1 MRKTNLKRCFIMLCV
16 FLLQTGCGNS
26 AKYQETANS
35 PAQAAGQ
42 KEPKQLLRAD
52 FRRSAVLETV
62 QTKKERFFIPDEG
75 YGVELTG
82 YESVEAFLEDAGF
95 AGKTPFY
102 QYYDEDSGELQLE
115 LYYDESNG
123 MGGGMYY
130 LLPGDRDRTPDF
142 FLFNGADKPLAE
154 YPELADRAGADPFA
168 AVSADGYDSAQDTDI
183 EHYQEQIEFTDS
195 GKPQHYLARGR
206 LPYIES
212 DDIVDIVEINWE
224 YREDESLKRRYY
236 SRNASVRGSYNS
248 IMTGHYD
255 SQGRI
260 VYEWSYTMAG
270 YMERYYIY
278 SGDNTMPDYYLLIE
292 TNCSQLF
299 IDFLSCHDVIPDAA
313 GRLYGNIGPSLSENQ
328 FVQAVKETEDYDQSE
343 NVTHTYIADYD
354 GDGESE
360 AYVITG
366 KWLDSWGRPD
376 SNMITGTLWLVDSSY
391 RVTSVMH
398 RTFSAHSQYMR
409 QDDRV
414 YLFLDHDIGLPWTTE
429 VLSVQDN
436 ECVNYSNADCVKRIN
451 GEGQV
456 VITQDTYDMSLY
468 MVLSEDGEYLLFGHT
483 WKPYV
488 FAFDHGQWEEVPA
501 REATREEVEAIAA
514 VPASFDPTAYDTI
527 QYILRD
533 NGELNINMAEVDLE
547 FQMIDFHYNTYRLG
561 ETNEWELVES
571 GRGFYRIQFSG
582 ESHWDYLDHLM
593 SQEESQEQ
601 LSTVLQE
608 SIESDEIQTESD
620 SFYVTDNQNGA
631 NLVGYESVEAFL
643 EDAGFA
649 DKAPLYEYFD
659 EDNGELQLV
668 LYYDESDGTGGGV
681 CYYPSQDSF
690 HTPEGFLFDRANTLQ
705 RSDDFFTLLTERAGA
720 DPYVVVSP
728 DGYDPAQDAEI
739 EYYQEQI
746 QYTDDGKPQ
755 HFLAQGW
762 VSYMDPE
769 DTISDIVK
777 IDWEY
782 RENRS
787 LKHRSYGRHYGV
799 HDTYNSTVQGDYDT
813 HERVVFEHGYIT
825 HGSVDYYYIYNEDNT
840 VPDYY
845 LYIDHNLDRLCV
857 DFFTSEDIICR
868 TNNT

>member
-16 FLLQTGCGNS
+16 LLLQTGCGNS

-35 PAQAAGQ
+35 SAQAAGQ
-42 KEPKQLLRAD
+42 KEPKQLLWAD
-52 FRRSAVLETV
+52 FRRSAVLEAV

-115 LYYDESNG
+115 LYYDEYSG
-123 MGGGMYY
+123 MGGGVRYY
-130 LLPGDRDRTPDF
+130 PSQESEMIPKF
-142 FLFNGADKPLAE
+142 FLFNGADKLLLSDGFLAE
-154 YPELADRAGADPFA
+154 LAERA
-168 AVSADGYDSAQDTDI
+168 SADSYATASPDRDDSVQGYITQ
-183 EHYQEQIEFTDS
+183 
-195 GKPQHYLARGR
+195 G
-206 LPYIES
+206 
-212 DDIVDIVEINWE
+212 
-224 YREDESLKRRYY
+224 SLDY
-236 SRNASVRGSYNS
+236 
-248 IMTGHYD
+248 
-255 SQGRI
+255 
-260 VYEWSYTMAG
+260 
-270 YMERYYIY
+270 YYIY
-278 SGDNTMPDYYLLIE
+278 VGDNTMPDYYLLIE

-299 IDFLSCHDVIPDAA
+299 IDFLSCNDVIPDAA
-313 GRLYGNIGPSLSENQ
+313 GRLYGNIGPSLSENR

-354 GDGESE
+354 GDGENE

-376 SNMITGTLWLVDSSY
+376 SDMITGTLWLVDSSY
-391 RVTSVMH
+391 HVTSVMY
-398 RTFSAHSQYMR
+398 RTFSAHSQYIR
-409 QDDRV
+409 QDGRV

-451 GEGQV
+451 EEGQV
-456 VITQDTYDMSLY
+456 VITQDTYDASL
-468 MVLSEDGEYLLFGHT
+468 LSEDGDRLLFGHT

-488 FAFDHGQWEEVPA
+488 FAFDHGQWEEIPA
-501 REATREEVEAIAA
+501 REVTREEVEEIAA
-514 VPASFDPTAYDTI
+514 VPASFDPTAYDAI

-547 FQMIDFHYNTYRLG
+547 FQMVDFHYDTYRLG
-561 ETNEWELVES
+561 ETKEWEFVES
-571 GRGFYRIQFSG
+571 DRGFYRIQLSG
-582 ESHWDYLDHLM
+582 ESHWDYLDYLM

-608 SIESDEIQTESD
+608 STESDEIQTESD
-620 SFYVTDNQNGA
+620 SFYVTDNQSGA

-649 DKAPLYEYFD
+649 DKAPFYEYSD
-659 EDNGELQLV
+659 EDSGELQLV

-720 DPYVVVSP
+720 DPYVVASP

-782 RENRS
+782 RENGS

-813 HERVVFEHGYIT
+813 QERVVFEHGYIT

-840 VPDYY
+840 APDYY

-857 DFFTSEDIICR
+857 DFFTSEDIIDR
-868 TNNT
+868 TNNV